1 MPPSSP
7 ISFLKR
13 KLGLRLW
20 IEQVLGETID
30 ATKDLAQ
37 LLQNGEII
45 CRLMLAVKDGSIPK
59 IHTNTTMQFKI
70 RENIMFFLHA
80 CEDVGI
86 TRHKIFSI
94 PDLLENKNFFKVLEC
109 LEELAIIS
117 QEENAGLPPLRVVEE
132 GMVILKAYYIH
143 NTTRTTF
150 PLRYQLN

>member
-1 MPPSSP
+1 MPPSTP
-7 ISFLKR
+7 ISYLKR
-13 KLGLRLW
+13 KLGLRQW
-20 IEQVLGETID
+20 IEQVLGESID

-45 CRLMLAVKDGSIPK
+45 CRVMLAVKDGSIPK
-59 IHTNTTMQFKI
+59 IHTNTTLQFKI

-109 LEELAIIS
+109 MEELALIA
-117 QEENAGLPPLRVVEE
+117 QEENAGIPPLKPIEH
-132 GMVILKAYYIH
+132 GNITFHHIFQKAI
-143 NTTRTTF
+143 F
-150 PLRYQLN
+150 